1 MSIALQV
8 RIEAMEARNT
18 ALEARVIELE
28 RLVGVLSDDWRPVT
42 PPPAAPRPPRKGGFG
57 AK

>member
-42 PPPAAPRPPRKGGFG
+42 PPPAAPRPPRKGRR
-57 AK
+57 

>member
-18 ALEARVIELE
+18 ALETRVAELE
-28 RLVGVLSDDWRPVT
+28 RLVGAQNGDWRPVT
-42 PPPAAPRPPRKGGFG
+42 PPPAAPRPPRKGRR
-57 AK
+57 